1 MSFRANSYQQLS
13 LTDTYNGLTS
23 REQKALEHSWVKTF
37 AEDIFPSIDE
47 EPFAVLYS
55 SNASRPNTPVN
66 VCIGSLIIKEIF
78 GISDDEIVENL
89 VLDPRYQYALHTT
102 SCEEQP
108 LSDKSLSRFRKRCY
122 DYESVYGVDL
132 LHNCITSLSDK
143 VAKMMDI
150 SPRIKRMDSMMIAA
164 NIRKLSRTELL
175 YTCVARLVIY
185 LHKNCSKDLPEKL
198 EHYCDPNDYNKTF
211 YYNNDS
217 DTDNQLK
224 AILEDADKL
233 LSVCGS
239 DYDEVTEYQL
249 LVRCLSEQTIVEE
262 ASRRLR
268 TKEDGGF
275 HSGMLQ
281 NPSDPDATFRAKAGK
296 EHQGYVAN
304 LEETVGK
311 NGSVITDY
319 QYEKNNYSDS
329 QFLKD
334 SLERSEVHK
343 EETTL
348 IADGA
353 YSGKEN
359 HDLATEKNIRLIN
372 TDLFGK
378 GEKYEKSNQTYSDF
392 SNNGA
397 NITKC

>member
-1 MSFRANSYQQLS
+1 MAFRINSYQQLS
-13 LTDTYNGLTS
+13 LTDSYSGLTC
-23 REQKALEHSWVKTF
+23 REQQALERSWAKTF
-37 AEDIFPSIDE
+37 SEDIFPSIDE

-66 VCIGSLIIKEIF
+66 VCIGALIIKEVF

-89 VLDPRYQYALHTT
+89 MLDPRYQYALHTT
-102 SCEEQP
+102 SYEEQP

-132 LHNCITSLSDK
+132 LHNCIVGLSDK
-143 VAKMMDI
+143 IAKMMDI
-150 SPRIKRMDSMMIAA
+150 NPRIKRMDSMMIAA

-175 YTCVARLVIY
+175 YTCVAKMVIY
-185 LHKNCSKDLPEKL
+185 LHKNNQKDLPKKFD
-198 EHYCDPNDYNKTF
+198 HYCDPNDYNRTF

-217 DTDNQLK
+217 ETDNQLK
-224 AILEDADKL
+224 TVLEDADEL

-239 DYDEVTEYQL
+239 DYDDVTEYQL
-249 LVRCLSEQTIVEE
+249 LIRCLSEQTVVDE
-262 ASRRLR
+262 AVRRLR

-281 NPSDPDATFRAKAGK
+281 NPSDPDATFRTKAGK

-334 SLERSEVHK
+334 SLDRSEV
-343 EETTL
+343 
-348 IADGA
+348 
-353 YSGKEN
+353 
-359 HDLATEKNIRLIN
+359 
-372 TDLFGK
+372 
-378 GEKYEKSNQTYSDF
+378 Q
-392 SNNGA
+392 
-397 NITKC
+397 

>member
-1 MSFRANSYQQLS
+1 M
-13 LTDTYNGLTS
+13 
-23 REQKALEHSWVKTF
+23 
-37 AEDIFPSIDE
+37 
-47 EPFAVLYS
+47 
-55 SNASRPNTPVN
+55 
-66 VCIGSLIIKEIF
+66 
-78 GISDDEIVENL
+78 
-89 VLDPRYQYALHTT
+89 
-102 SCEEQP
+102 
-108 LSDKSLSRFRKRCY
+108 
-122 DYESVYGVDL
+122 
-132 LHNCITSLSDK
+132 
-143 VAKMMDI
+143 
-150 SPRIKRMDSMMIAA
+150 
-164 NIRKLSRTELL
+164 
-175 YTCVARLVIY
+175 
-185 LHKNCSKDLPEKL
+185 
-198 EHYCDPNDYNKTF
+198 
-211 YYNNDS
+211 
-217 DTDNQLK
+217 
-224 AILEDADKL
+224 
-233 LSVCGS
+233 
-239 DYDEVTEYQL
+239 TEYQL

-378 GEKYEKSNQTYSDF
+378 
-392 SNNGA
+392 SNNE
-397 NITKC
+397 TETRKEFDRC